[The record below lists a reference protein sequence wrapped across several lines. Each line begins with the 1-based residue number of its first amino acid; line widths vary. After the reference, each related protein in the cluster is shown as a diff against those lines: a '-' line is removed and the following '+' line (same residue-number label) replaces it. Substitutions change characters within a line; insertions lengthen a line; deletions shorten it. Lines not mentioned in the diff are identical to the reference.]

1 MASNVKTER
10 EIENDKAQKIMETVA
25 WRAAYYRENPQRFA
39 TDVLNVPLK
48 LFQKILIYAMIHN
61 YYFAYIASRSQGKTW
76 LTALYA
82 CIRCILYPG
91 TKICIAASTKK
102 QGCEVLSKIQE
113 DFMKRSP
120 ILCQEIE
127 KINTG
132 VNDAYCYFWNSSW
145 IKVVVSNDNSRGNR
159 SNVLIIDEF
168 RMVDK
173 TVLDTVL
180 KKFNGTPRQPKYLE
194 KDEYKH
200 LAERNCELY
209 LSSAWFAS
217 HWSYA
222 KLQDFFVGMMEGKK
236 FFLCSLPYQLPI
248 KEGLLFREAIEDDM
262 AESNFS
268 DLSFMM
274 EMEALFF
281 SDNEGNFFRWDVLN
295 RRRKIKNAFPHLEL
309 NQEIPKLVQNERRI
323 LSVDVALLSSKKHD
337 NDSAAMIISSC
348 IPNDDNSYSANI
360 VYIDTKEGLTTDEL
374 GILVMRTFYKYKC
387 TDLVLDT
394 NGLGIGVYD
403 FIIKTQIDPETGEE
417 LKALSCINDDEMAS
431 RCKVKDAKKVIWSVK
446 ATAQFNNDICILL
459 RTGFQNGK
467 INLLTDENDAE
478 EILKKNIKGFSK
490 LSLAEQSLYKVPY
503 IQTSLMINELINL
516 EHEIKGTNIKITE
529 RPGMRKDRYSSIAYN
544 YWCMTQIARNIKPK
558 KQETNYN
565 QIFKIRAPKKATR
578 FS

>member
-1 MASNVKTER
+1 
-10 EIENDKAQKIMETVA
+10 
-25 WRAAYYRENPQRFA
+25 
-39 TDVLNVPLK
+39 
-48 LFQKILIYAMIHN
+48 
-61 YYFAYIASRSQGKTW
+61 
-76 LTALYA
+76 
-82 CIRCILYPG
+82 
-91 TKICIAASTKK
+91 
-102 QGCEVLSKIQE
+102 
-113 DFMKRSP
+113 MKRSP

-194 KDEYKH
+194 KEEYKH

-217 HWSYA
+217 HWSYS

-236 FFLCSLPYQLPI
+236 FFVCSLPYQLPI
-248 KEGLLFREAIEDDM
+248 LEGLLFREAIEDDM
-262 AESNFS
+262 AENNFS

-281 SDNEGNFFRWDVLN
+281 SDNEGNFFRWDVINN
-295 RRRKIKNAFPHLEL
+295 RRKVKKAFPYLGL
-309 NQEIPKLVQNERRI
+309 SQDGIPRLAQNERRI

-337 NDSAAMIISSC
+337 NDSAALIVNSS
-348 IPNDDNSYSANI
+348 IPNDENSYSSNI

-374 GILVMRTFYKYKC
+374 GIIVMRTFYKYKC

-403 FIIKTQIDPETGEE
+403 FIIKNQFDPDTGEE
-417 LKALSCINDDEMAS
+417 YKAMTCTNDDVMAS
-431 RCKVKDAKKVIWSVK
+431 RCKVKDANKVIWSVK
-446 ATAQFNNDICILL
+446 ATAQFNNEICILL
-459 RTGFQNGK
+459 RSGFQNGK
-467 INLLTDENDAE
+467 INLLVGENDADE
-478 EILKKNIKGFSK
+478 YLKKNIKGFSK
-490 LSLAEQSLYKVPY
+490 LTPTDQALYKAPY
-503 IQTSLMINELINL
+503 VQTSLMINELINL

-544 YWCMTQIARNIKPK
+544 YWCVCQLERKARPK
-558 KQETNYN
+558 RQEIDYN
-565 QIFKIRAPKKATR
+565 QLFQIRQPKRANR
-578 FS
+578 I